1 MSRALI
7 CGGGGSVG
15 TAWESGWFAGLQQQ
29 GVWLNDADFILGT
42 SAGAGVGVQVA
53 CGHDMMAQVERYRA
67 AGKRAAA
74 GGSTAVLNIDSD
86 DQSAFRGLFERGQAS
101 GRNGD
106 MAVRKEISEAARA
119 AVPMIELDA
128 FLRTFKYLATEAWPA
143 SYHAACLNID
153 TYEFEAIG
161 ADLGGSLQ
169 NGVAAGCAVPGV
181 YPPIQV
187 GKHFYV
193 DGGCLSP
200 TSVDLGIGYDKTLVL
215 LVVDGPQ
222 QEVVDLQASGTP
234 HLIIKL
240 DSDVAAKLGPNLMDA
255 SMAFQAAEFGLE
267 QGLRDAAK
275 VKEFWNN

>member
-15 TAWESGWFAGLQQQ
+15 TAWESGWFAGLQQK
-29 GVWLNDADFILGT
+29 GVWLNNADFILGT

-74 GGSTAVLNIDSD
+74 GGATAVLHFDTGGLTLFG
-86 DQSAFRGLFERGQAS
+86 QLFERGQAS

-106 MAVRKEISEAARA
+106 ISVRKDISEAARS
-119 AVPMIELDA
+119 AVPTIELEA
-128 FLRTFKYLATEAWPA
+128 FLRTFKYLANEPWPT
-143 SYHAACLNID
+143 SYKAACLNID

-169 NGVAAGCAVPGV
+169 HGVAAGCAVPGV

-187 GKHFYV
+187 GEHFYV

-200 TSVDLGIGYDKTLVL
+200 TSVDLGIGYDKTLVV
-215 LVVDGPQ
+215 LVSPAPQ
-222 QEVVDLQASGTP
+222 SEIDALRNSGTE
-234 HLIIKL
+234 HLIISV
-240 DSDVAAKLGPNLMDA
+240 DPDVHANWGGNLMDA
-255 SMAFQAAEFGLE
+255 SIAFEAAEQGLA
-267 QGLRDAAK
+267 QGLRDAEHVQA
-275 VKEFWNN
+275 FWQ

>member
-1 MSRALI
+1 MTRALI

-15 TAWESGWFAGLQQQ
+15 TAWETGWFAGLQQQ
-29 GVWLNDADFILGT
+29 GVWLNDADLILGT

-74 GGSTAVLNIDSD
+74 GGATAVLNINDTSG
-86 DQSAFRGLFERGQAS
+86 FRPLFERGQKA

-106 MAVRKEISEAARA
+106 VNVRNEISDAARNA
-119 AVPMIELDA
+119 IPTIELEP
-128 FLRTFKYLATEAWPA
+128 FLKTFKYLANEPWPP
-143 SYHAACLNID
+143 SYRAACVNID

-161 ADLGGSLQ
+161 HELGGSLQ
-169 NGVAAGCAVPGV
+169 YGVAAGCAVPGV

-187 GKHFYV
+187 GEHFYV

-215 LVVDGPQ
+215 LVAEAPQ
-222 QEVVDLQASGTP
+222 HEIDALIASGTP
-234 HLIIKL
+234 HLII
-240 DSDVAAKLGPNLMDA
+240 DVDADVREVWGENLMDA
-255 SMAFQAAEFGLE
+255 SLAFEAAELGLA
-267 QGLRDAAK
+267 QGLRDAER
-275 VKEFWNN
+275 VKAFWNN

>member
-29 GVWLNDADFILGT
+29 GIWLNDADLILGT

-53 CGHDMMAQVERYRA
+53 CGHDMMAQVNRYRA
-67 AGKRAAA
+67 AGARAAA
-74 GGSTAVLNIDSD
+74 GGTTAVLNIDTD
-86 DQSAFRGLFERGQAS
+86 DQSGFRGLFERGQAS

-106 MAVRKEISEAARA
+106 VSVRKEIAEAARA
-119 AVPMIELDA
+119 AVPTIELEA
-128 FLRTFKYLATEAWPA
+128 FLRTFKYLADEPWPA
-143 SYHAACLNID
+143 SYKAACLNID

-169 NGVAAGCAVPGV
+169 SGVAAGCAVPGV

-200 TSVDLGIGYDKTLVL
+200 TSVDLGIGYDKVLVL
-215 LVVDGPQ
+215 LVADAPAS
-222 QEVVDLQASGTP
+222 EMAALEASGTP
-234 HLIIKL
+234 HLVI
-240 DSDVAAKLGPNLMDA
+240 DVDPEVRAQMGDNLMDA
-255 SMAFQAAEFGLE
+255 AKAFEAAELGLT

-275 VKEFWNN
+275 VAAFWKD

>member
-15 TAWESGWFAGLQQQ
+15 TAWESGWFAGLQQK
-29 GVWLNDADFILGT
+29 GVWLNDADLILGT

-53 CGHDMMAQVERYRA
+53 CGHDMMSQVERYRA

-74 GGSTAVLNIDSD
+74 GGATAVLHFDTGGRT
-86 DQSAFRGLFERGQAS
+86 AFAQLFERGQAS
-101 GRNGD
+101 GKNGD
-106 MAVRKEISEAARA
+106 ISVRKDISEAARA
-119 AVPMIELDA
+119 AVPTIELEA
-128 FLRTFKYLATEAWPA
+128 FMRTFKYLANEPWPA
-143 SYHAACLNID
+143 SYKAACLNID

-161 ADLGGSLQ
+161 ADLGGALQ

-200 TSVDLGIGYDKTLVL
+200 TSLDLGIGYDKTLVL
-215 LVVDGPQ
+215 LVSEAPQ
-222 QEVVDLQASGTP
+222 SEIDALRNSGTE
-234 HLIIKL
+234 HLIVSV
-240 DSDVAAKLGPNLMDA
+240 DADVHAKWGGNLMDA
-255 SMAFQAAEFGLE
+255 SLAFEAAEQGLA
-267 QGLRDAAK
+267 QGLRDAERVQA
-275 VKEFWNN
+275 FWQ

>member
-15 TAWESGWFAGLQQQ
+15 TAWESGWFAGLQQK
-29 GVWLNDADFILGT
+29 GVWLNDADLILGT

-53 CGHDMMAQVERYRA
+53 CGHDMMSQVERYRA

-74 GGSTAVLNIDSD
+74 GGATAVLHFDTGGRT
-86 DQSAFRGLFERGQAS
+86 AFAQLFERGQAS
-101 GRNGD
+101 GKNGD
-106 MAVRKEISEAARA
+106 ISVRKDISEAARA
-119 AVPMIELDA
+119 AVPTIELDA
-128 FLRTFKYLATEAWPA
+128 FMRTFKYLANEPWPA
-143 SYHAACLNID
+143 SYKAACLNID

-161 ADLGGSLQ
+161 ADLGGALQ

-200 TSVDLGIGYDKTLVL
+200 TSLDLGIGYDKTLVL
-215 LVVDGPQ
+215 LVSEAPQ
-222 QEVVDLQASGTP
+222 SEIDALRNSGTE
-234 HLIIKL
+234 HLIVSV
-240 DSDVAAKLGPNLMDA
+240 DTDVHAKWGGNLMDA
-255 SMAFQAAEFGLE
+255 SLAFEAAEQGLA
-267 QGLRDAAK
+267 QGLRDAERVQA
-275 VKEFWNN
+275 FWQ

>member
-1 MSRALI
+1 MTRALI

-15 TAWESGWFAGLQQQ
+15 TAWETGWFAGLQQQ
-29 GVWLNDADFILGT
+29 GVWLNDADLILGT

-74 GGSTAVLNIDSD
+74 GGATAVLNINDTSG
-86 DQSAFRGLFERGQAS
+86 FRPLFERGQKA

-106 MAVRKEISEAARA
+106 VNVRKEISDAARNA
-119 AVPMIELDA
+119 IPTIELEP
-128 FLRTFKYLATEAWPA
+128 FLKTFKYLANEPWPP
-143 SYHAACLNID
+143 SYRAACVNID

-161 ADLGGSLQ
+161 HELGGSLQ
-169 NGVAAGCAVPGV
+169 YGVAAGCAVPGV

-187 GKHFYV
+187 GEHFYV

-215 LVVDGPQ
+215 LVAEAPQ
-222 QEVVDLQASGTP
+222 HEIDALIASGTP
-234 HLIIKL
+234 HLII
-240 DSDVAAKLGPNLMDA
+240 DVDADVREVWGENLMDA
-255 SMAFQAAEFGLE
+255 SLAFEAAELGLA
-267 QGLRDAAK
+267 QGLRDAER
-275 VKEFWNN
+275 VKAFWNN

>member
-1 MSRALI
+1 MTRALI

-15 TAWESGWFAGLQQQ
+15 TAWETGWFAGLQQQ
-29 GVWLNDADFILGT
+29 GVWLNDADLILGT

-74 GGSTAVLNIDSD
+74 GGATAVLNINDTSG
-86 DQSAFRGLFERGQAS
+86 FRPLFERGQKA

-106 MAVRKEISEAARA
+106 VNVRKEISDAARNA
-119 AVPMIELDA
+119 IPTIELEP
-128 FLRTFKYLATEAWPA
+128 FLKTFKYLANEPWPP
-143 SYHAACLNID
+143 SYRAACVNID

-161 ADLGGSLQ
+161 HELGGSLQ
-169 NGVAAGCAVPGV
+169 YGVAAGCAVPGV

-187 GKHFYV
+187 GEHFYV

-215 LVVDGPQ
+215 LVAEAPQ
-222 QEVVDLQASGTP
+222 HEIDALIASGTP
-234 HLIIKL
+234 HLII
-240 DSDVAAKLGPNLMDA
+240 DVDADVREVWGENLMDA
-255 SMAFQAAEFGLE
+255 SLAFESAELGLA
-267 QGLRDAAK
+267 QGLRDAER
-275 VKEFWNN
+275 VKAFWNN

>member
-29 GVWLNDADFILGT
+29 GVWLNDADLILGT

-74 GGSTAVLNIDSD
+74 GGTTAVLNIDNEGLS
-86 DQSAFRGLFERGQAS
+86 SFGPLFERGQAS

-106 MAVRKEISEAARA
+106 IAVRRDIAEAARA
-119 AVPMIELDA
+119 AVPTIELDA
-128 FLRTFKYLATEAWPA
+128 FLRTFKYLADEPWPK
-143 SYHAACLNID
+143 SYRAACLNID

-161 ADLGGSLQ
+161 HELGGSLQ
-169 NGVAAGCAVPGV
+169 HGVAAGCAVPGV

-187 GKHFYV
+187 GKHRYV

-200 TSVDLGIGYDKTLVL
+200 TSVDLGIGFDKTLVL
-215 LVVDGPQ
+215 LVAEAPAH
-222 QEVVDLQASGTP
+222 EIAALEASGTP
-234 HLIIKL
+234 HLIVGV
-240 DSDVAAKLGPNLMDA
+240 DPDVRSKMGTNLMDA
-255 SMAFQAAEFGLE
+255 AMAFEAAELGLE
-267 QGLRDAAK
+267 QGLRDAAQVGK
-275 VKEFWNN
+275 FWRD